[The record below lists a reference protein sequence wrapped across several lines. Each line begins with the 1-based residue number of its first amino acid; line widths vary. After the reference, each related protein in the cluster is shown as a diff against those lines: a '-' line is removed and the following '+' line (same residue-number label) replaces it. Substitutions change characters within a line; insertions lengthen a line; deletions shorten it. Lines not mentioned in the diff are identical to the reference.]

1 MPPSPHFQLLHPTV
15 SPGTAAQSL
24 HGDHPISAIAC
35 APSRPLI
42 ALGNHH
48 GTISIRNA
56 QTGVEIQQLDGH
68 TNRIHECTFSPDSRW
83 LLSASLDG
91 TLLKWHLE
99 SGRSK
104 TVFVG
109 TSALNTCDLDQTR
122 TITAGDDG
130 RIRMWS
136 HGKAITLAGHIGM
149 TTTVRL
155 HPDGRRLISGGVD
168 GSVMVW
174 DPQAQSNAT
183 LYQHRGAVTAVR
195 ITPDGGML
203 ISAGTEGRIKVWDL
217 QRNMLV
223 VELSGHDS
231 PITSCALHPDGQR
244 LVSGAIDRTVV
255 TWDLSTG
262 TREHTFTSHSDAI
275 MSVAWGERIWS
286 VSEDCTARAWNPT
299 EQPSA
304 PERQLRHHDGVSDA
318 IFCNDQLIT
327 ASTDCTLR
335 TWDVRSGA
343 CAQVLG
349 GALGA
354 ITAIDLS
361 ANQRMMAAAS
371 TDGFARLYHHDGH
384 WRPGLVLH
392 TGAITSATFLS
403 DHTLLTGGP
412 DRPMQV
418 WSLLDGCSLFALG
431 EEGVSDCVILEEGDI
446 VSVDAK
452 SPPIHWSSGE
462 KAGSIGEEA
471 ATAIAAH
478 PDAQHI
484 ALGRSSGA
492 VEVWDLHRNIC
503 IHTHAAHSGP
513 VTALAFLPDGRVI
526 SSATDDDMV
535 VWSPEQDRT
544 TTVATHGTIQT
555 ITAQEGRIAAGDEA
569 GNVWLFTVCAEEVR
583 SAA

>member
-1 MPPSPHFQLLHPTV
+1 MPPSPQIQLLHPTV

-24 HGDHPISAIAC
+24 HGEHPISAIAC

-56 QTGVEIQQLDGH
+56 QTGQELQLLDGH
-68 TNRIHECTFSPDSRW
+68 TNRIHECAFSPDSRW

-91 TLLKWHLE
+91 TLLKWKLE
-99 SGRSK
+99 GGLSSE
-104 TVFVG
+104 VFTG
-109 TSALNTCDLDQTR
+109 TSALNSCDLDETR
-122 TITAGDDG
+122 TVTAGDDG
-130 RIRMWS
+130 RIRLWQ
-136 HGKAITLAGHIGM
+136 HDKAITLSGHLGM

-155 HPDGRRLISGGVD
+155 HPDGRRLVSGGID
-168 GSVMVW
+168 GSVMMWEPDAHSHV
-174 DPQAQSNAT
+174 P
-183 LYQHRGAVTAVR
+183 LYHHRGAVTAVR
-195 ITPDGGML
+195 ITPDGELL

-217 QRNMLV
+217 QRNILL
-223 VELSGHDS
+223 VELCGHDG
-231 PITSCALHPDGQR
+231 PITSCALHPDGRR

-286 VSEDCTARAWNPT
+286 VSEDCTARAWDPT
-299 EQPSA
+299 QQPTA
-304 PERQLRHHDGVSDA
+304 PKRQLRHYDGVSDA
-318 IFCNDQLIT
+318 IFSNDQLIT

-335 TWDVRSGA
+335 TWDVSTGT

-354 ITAIDLS
+354 ITAVDLS
-361 ANQRMMAAAS
+361 ANHRMLAAAS
-371 TDGFARLYHHDGH
+371 SAGFARLYHHDGQ
-384 WRPGLVLH
+384 WRPGLVLP
-392 TGAITSATFLS
+392 TGSITSATFLS

-431 EEGVSDCVILEEGDI
+431 EEGVSDCVVLDEGDI
-446 VSVDAK
+446 VSVDAERA
-452 SPPIHWSSGE
+452 PIRWISGE

-492 VEVWDLHRNIC
+492 IEIWDLRRNVC
-503 IHTHAAHSGP
+503 TFTHSAHSGP
-513 VTALAFLPDGRVI
+513 VIALAFLPDGRIV
-526 SSATDDDMV
+526 SSATGENMV
-535 VWSPEQDRT
+535 VWSPEQGRT

-555 ITAQEGRIAAGDEA
+555 ITTQNGRIAAGDDA
-569 GNVWLFTVCAEEVR
+569 GNVWLFTVCDDEVR

>member
-56 QTGVEIQQLDGH
+56 QTGEELQQLDGH

-99 SGRSK
+99 SGRA
-104 TVFVG
+104 TAVFIG
-109 TSALNTCDLDQTR
+109 TSALNTCDLDETR

-174 DPQAQSNAT
+174 DPQAQSNVQ

-217 QRNMLV
+217 QRNLLV

-299 EQPSA
+299 EQPTA
-304 PERQLRHHDGVSDA
+304 PDRQLRHHDGVSDA

-513 VTALAFLPDGRVI
+513 VNALAFLPDGRVI

-544 TTVATHGTIQT
+544 TTVPTHGTIQT

-569 GNVWLFTVCAEEVR
+569 GNVWLFTVCAEAVR